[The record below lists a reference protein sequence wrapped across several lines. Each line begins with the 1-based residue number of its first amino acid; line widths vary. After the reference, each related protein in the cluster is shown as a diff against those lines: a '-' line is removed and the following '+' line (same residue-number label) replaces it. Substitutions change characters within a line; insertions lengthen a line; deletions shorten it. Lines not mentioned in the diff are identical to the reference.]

1 MPALTLFALFIGVP
15 VAEIGLFIEVGG
27 LIGLWPTLI
36 TVVLTAM
43 LGTALLRAQ
52 GFGVMARAQEALNRG
67 EVPVDEAVHGV
78 FLLVA
83 GLLLLTP
90 GFLTDAIGF
99 ALFVP
104 PLRLALGRKIWQM
117 VQASPNFQM
126 HSTFEASWREV
137 DPADFTAAPNQPT
150 PPADDPSF
158 TPGAPNP
165 DSPWSQGAI
174 DVSGSSAALPQND
187 TDDSETPTS
196 SSKDT

>member
-1 MPALTLFALFIGVP
+1 MPALILFALFVGVP
-15 VAEIGLFIEVGG
+15 VAEIGLFIQVGG

-36 TVVLTAM
+36 TVVLTAL

-52 GFGVMARAQEALNRG
+52 GFGVMARAQEAMNRG
-67 EVPVDEAVHGV
+67 EVPVDQAIHGV

-104 PLRLALGRKIWQM
+104 PIRLALGRKIWQA

-126 HSTFEASWREV
+126 HSSFETSWQEV
-137 DPADFTAAPNQPT
+137 DPADFTPSP
-150 PPADDPSF
+150 PPAEDPNF
-158 TPGAPNP
+158 RPGAPNP
-165 DSPWSQGAI
+165 QSPWRNGAI
-174 DVSGSSAALPQND
+174 DVESTPADTSAALPENG
-187 TDDSETPTS
+187 TDDSDTPTS
-196 SSKDT
+196 SS